1 MKRFSLMITLLLV
14 LLFAISGPTFAQN
27 IGEFCGDLPEAD
39 CTLLTD
45 SQTAM
50 MEVTS
55 ASAQFDMAFSVSNIP
70 DAPFD
75 SLDFSLNGDGSF
87 AVDPALMEMMH
98 SIQDDPSAL
107 FSNPEAF
114 SEWFT
119 SFLNGVS
126 GDLNLTLNI
135 PADLAE
141 TFSSEDMTIP
151 QTISIGLRLVDGVGY
166 VNLEDVAALMPDQGI
181 PAGWMG
187 VDLSQAWELAMQE
200 EGFNQFSEM
209 DPDMFQ
215 SYMGSFTDPAFLAE
229 FMTIERV
236 EDTEVAGQ
244 QAAVFLYTFDYGA
257 LFQSEAFQN
266 MMQMQMEAAA
276 EMSGEELDEDA
287 QAEMEEAMSM
297 MGPMFDDLN
306 LEVREVIGLDD
317 KYTHR
322 TEIHMDW
329 DMSAMMAMMEPDS
342 DTAAPTL
349 VFDMTITSSDFNSAP
364 EVTAPEDAT
373 LIPLDSMMSGSSSS

>member
-1 MKRFSLMITLLLV
+1 MITLLLV
-14 LLFAISGPTFAQN
+14 LLLMVSGPTFAQN
-27 IGEFCGDLPEAD
+27 IGDFCGDLPEAD
-39 CTLLTD
+39 CTLLTE

-50 MEVTS
+50 MEVSS
-55 ASAQFDMAFSVSNIP
+55 AAAQFDMSFSVSNIP

-126 GDLNLTLNI
+126 GDLNLTLTI

-151 QTISIGLRLVDGVGY
+151 ETVSIGLRLVDGVGY
-166 VNLEDVAALMPDQGI
+166 INLEDIAALMPDQGI
-181 PAGWMG
+181 PAGWIG
-187 VDLSQAWELAMQE
+187 VDLSDAWELAMKDAD
-200 EGFNQFSEM
+200 FNQLSEM
-209 DPDMFQ
+209 DPDAFQ
-215 SYMGSFTDPAFLAE
+215 SYMGSFQDPEFMAE
-229 FMTIERV
+229 FMTIERL

-257 LFQSEAFQN
+257 LFQSETFQN
-266 MMQMQMEAAA
+266 MMRAQMEAAA

-297 MGPMFDDLN
+297 MGPMFEDIN
-306 LEVREVIGLDD
+306 LELRQVIGLDD
-317 KYTHR
+317 KYIHS
-322 TEIHMDW
+322 TEFHMDW

-342 DTAAPTL
+342 DGAAPTF

-373 LIPLDSMMSGSSSS
+373 LIPLNSMSSGSSSS

>member
-1 MKRFSLMITLLLV
+1 MITLLLV
-14 LLFAISGPTFAQN
+14 LLLMVSGPTFAQN
-27 IGEFCGDLPEAD
+27 IGDFCGDLPEVD
-39 CTLLTD
+39 CTLLTE

-50 MEVTS
+50 MEVSS
-55 ASAQFDMAFSVSNIP
+55 ASAQFDMSFSVSNIP

-126 GDLNLTLNI
+126 GDLNLTLTI

-151 QTISIGLRLVDGVGY
+151 ETVSIGLRLVDGVGY
-166 VNLEDVAALMPDQGI
+166 INLEDIAALMPDQGI
-181 PAGWMG
+181 PAGWIG
-187 VDLSQAWELAMQE
+187 VDLSDAWELAMKDAD
-200 EGFNQFSEM
+200 FNQLSEM
-209 DPDMFQ
+209 DPDAFQ
-215 SYMGSFTDPAFLAE
+215 SYMGSFQDPEFMAE
-229 FMTIERV
+229 FMTIERL

-257 LFQSEAFQN
+257 LFQSETFQN
-266 MMQMQMEAAA
+266 MMRAQMEAAA

-297 MGPMFDDLN
+297 MGPMFEDIN
-306 LEVREVIGLDD
+306 LELRQVIGLDD
-317 KYTHR
+317 KYIHS
-322 TEIHMDW
+322 TEFHMDW

-342 DTAAPTL
+342 DGAAPTF

-373 LIPLDSMMSGSSSS
+373 LIPLNSMSSGSSSS